1 MPDFP
6 CYATPPIPDACRS
19 RMPVYCQPPFLHA
32 HTGPA
37 RFNSPFIG
45 AATSA
50 WLLGFLISEEGWT
63 SSSKGQAGERRRYAV
78 IRIDE
83 VDYVV

>member
-1 MPDFP
+1 
-6 CYATPPIPDACRS
+6 
-19 RMPVYCQPPFLHA
+19 MPVYCQPPFLHA

-37 RFNSPFIG
+37 RFNSLFIG

-50 WLLGFLISEEGWT
+50 WPLGFLISEEGWT
-63 SSSKGQAGERRRYAV
+63 SSSKGQVGERRRYAV